1 MRVLCPTNFTPH
13 SRQALAFALA
23 LAEKQAEAIAL
34 LHLYQLPIAEHRLTR
49 EELQQAIDQSRAEI
63 MPRYQH
69 LLMHLAPLPLSVSIE
84 PMLKRGRSLAKAILQ
99 LSQNRDFSVVVMPYK
114 NSKGLRSFFFGDE
127 VQEIIENTK
136 TPTLLIPENV
146 RYSPIK
152 HIVYAT
158 NFIGDNILALQQLD
172 DFALLFDA
180 RITFLHVDDHVTA
193 NDKLIA
199 NNYRRALK
207 KCMQSPHE
215 LLVLEQPKIPKAI
228 AHYVNT
234 EAVDVLVLLRKNH
247 HLAARMFQNSITEAV
262 LPRSIKPLLILQ
274 EEGTEGN

>member
-13 SRQALAFALA
+13 SYQALQFALA
-23 LAEKQAEAIAL
+23 LAKKQAQAVAL
-34 LHLYQLPIAEHRLTR
+34 LHLYQLPIAEHRLTQ
-49 EELQQAIDQSRAEI
+49 EELKQAIDQSRAEI

-69 LLMHLAPLPLSVSIE
+69 LLTNLSSVDPNIVIE
-84 PMLKRGRSLAKAILQ
+84 PILKRGRSLAKVLLK
-99 LSQNRDFSVVVMPYK
+99 LSKSRDFSVVVMPYK

-127 VQEIIENTK
+127 VQEVIENTK
-136 TPTLLIPENV
+136 TPTLLVPEIAAYRPV
-146 RYSPIK
+146 K

-172 DFALLFDA
+172 DFALLFNA
-180 RITFLHVDDHVTA
+180 HITFLHIDDHVTP

-207 KCMQSPHE
+207 KCLQSPHK
-215 LLVLEQPKIPKAI
+215 LLVIEQPKVPRAI
-228 AHYVNT
+228 ANYVNS
-234 EAVDVLVLLRKNH
+234 EDVDILVLLRKNH
-247 HLAARMFQNSITEAV
+247 HLAARMFQNSITEAM
-262 LPRSIKPLLILQ
+262 LPRTSKPLLILQ